1 MKISFPKSLVAH
13 KKRPDAALGS
23 GLLLISMVG
32 LLHIWFGEW
41 QSGPGVG
48 AWLIPLIAYLCMALA
63 AIVILWGPPAEI
75 SENDET
81 EPDVR
86 WPVIVAAAWAILLFL
101 TVLNIGLM
109 VGTFAA
115 VLLATWCLTPRDQQA
130 WLPLLFSTTLAAVGF
145 WFIFGIL
152 APIIVEQTLLF

>member
-1 MKISFPKSLVAH
+1 MKTSFPKSLVAH
-13 KKRPDAALGS
+13 RKRPDAALGL

-32 LLHIWFGEW
+32 LLHIWFGKW

-48 AWLIPLIAYLCMALA
+48 SWLIPLIAYLCMALA
-63 AIVILWGPPAEI
+63 AIVILWSPLAEI

-81 EPDVR
+81 EADVR
-86 WPVIVAAAWAILLFL
+86 WPVVVAAAWAILFFL

-130 WLPLLFSTTLAAVGF
+130 WLPILFTSSLAAVGF
-145 WFIFGIL
+145 WFIFGFL
-152 APIIVEQTLLF
+152 ARIIV

>member
-1 MKISFPKSLVAH
+1 MKTSFPKSLVAH
-13 KKRPDAALGS
+13 RKRPDAALGL

-32 LLHIWFGEW
+32 LLHIWFGRW

-48 AWLIPLIAYLCMALA
+48 SWLIPLIAYLCMALA
-63 AIVILWGPPAEI
+63 AIVILWSPLAEI

-81 EPDVR
+81 EADVR
-86 WPVIVAAAWAILLFL
+86 WPVVVAAAWAILFFL

-130 WLPLLFSTTLAAVGF
+130 WLPILFTSSLAAVGF
-145 WFIFGIL
+145 WFIFGFL
-152 APIIVEQTLLF
+152 ARIIV

>member
-1 MKISFPKSLVAH
+1 MKTSFPKSLVAH
-13 KKRPDAALGS
+13 RKRPDAALGL

-32 LLHIWFGEW
+32 LLHIWFGRW

-48 AWLIPLIAYLCMALA
+48 SWLIPLIAYLCMALA
-63 AIVILWGPPAEI
+63 AIVILWSPLAEI

-86 WPVIVAAAWAILLFL
+86 CPVVVAAAWAILLFL

-130 WLPLLFSTTLAAVGF
+130 WLPILFTSSLAAVGF
-145 WFIFGIL
+145 WFIFGFL
-152 APIIVEQTLLF
+152 ARIIV

>member
-1 MKISFPKSLVAH
+1 MKTSFPKSLVAH
-13 KKRPDAALGS
+13 RKRPDAALGL

-32 LLHIWFGEW
+32 LLHIWFGRW

-48 AWLIPLIAYLCMALA
+48 SWLIPLIAYLCMALA
-63 AIVILWGPPAEI
+63 AIVILWPSLAGI
-75 SENDET
+75 SENAET

-86 WPVIVAAAWAILLFL
+86 CPVVVAAAWAILLFL

-115 VLLATWCLTPRDQQA
+115 VLLATWCLTPRDEQA
-130 WLPLLFSTTLAAVGF
+130 WLPILFTSSLAAVGF
-145 WFIFGIL
+145 WFIFGFL
-152 APIIVEQTLLF
+152 APIIV

>member
-1 MKISFPKSLVAH
+1 MKTSFPKSLVAH
-13 KKRPDAALGS
+13 RKRPDAALGL

-32 LLHIWFGEW
+32 LLHIWFGKW

-48 AWLIPLIAYLCMALA
+48 SWLIPLIAYLCMALA
-63 AIVILWGPPAEI
+63 AIVILWSPLAEI

-86 WPVIVAAAWAILLFL
+86 CPVVVAAAWAILLFL

-130 WLPLLFSTTLAAVGF
+130 WLPILFTSSLAAVGF
-145 WFIFGIL
+145 WFIFGFL
-152 APIIVEQTLLF
+152 ARIIV

>member
-1 MKISFPKSLVAH
+1 L
-13 KKRPDAALGS
+13 
-23 GLLLISMVG
+23 GLLLVSMVG
-32 LLHIWFGEW
+32 LLHIWFGAW

-63 AIVILWGPPAEI
+63 AIAILWSPPAEI
-75 SENDET
+75 SENDEI

-86 WPVIVAAAWAILLFL
+86 CAVVVAAAWAILLFL

-115 VLLATWCLTPRDQQA
+115 VLLATWCLTRRDQQA
-130 WLPLLFSTTLAAVGF
+130 WLPILFSSSLAAVGF
-145 WFIFGIL
+145 WFIFGFL
-152 APIIVEQTLLF
+152 APIIV